1 MSITIKYDF
10 VSPNSDI
17 LNDIN
22 IILSLCKVEPLSINI
37 DYVSQYDNVTVEFVN
52 QGDAILFGQVYL
64 GSENPSDLE
73 PYVGSDTPLAEAYGG

>member
-37 DYVSQYDNVTVEFVN
+37 DYVSQYDNVTIEFVD

-64 GSENPSDLE
+64 GSEDHSDLQ